1 MNTLIETKIAFNHTQ
16 KILLR
21 VSQGRENK
29 LENSDCCAK
38 KIIINIVTGKEEK
51 VGRGGEEEDICVLE

>member
-1 MNTLIETKIAFNHTQ
+1 MYE
-16 KILLR
+16 
-21 VSQGRENK
+21 GRENK

-38 KIIINIVTGKEEK
+38 KIIINIATGKEEE